1 MILALSAI
9 MMAAGSMTVNAQ
21 EKVVTLD
28 QLLKKN
34 QEQKQT
40 QTPQKQETAKPET
53 KTETKT
59 KTKTKAEKPAKK
71 ETAKKPKT
79 SAAAAGL
86 TAPVAFSSVYLQY
99 NFESEKVK
107 AGSHSESESGNSV
120 SGGYNY
126 AFPVSGTLP
135 LYVEAGIAAKYV
147 WKDKNGQKFNMLS
160 AKVPVNLLYSY
171 PVNESFAIE
180 PYAGLYLR
188 GNIFGKVKY
197 DSSYDD
203 DDDWGGYDDDD
214 YDWGDDDDYDWG
226 DDDWSR
232 QGNSR
237 ALAASDDDSKSLDI
251 FSKDDMGDAAC
262 KRIQLGMQVGVRARI
277 NNQFLIGVGYSMD
290 LTNISKY
297 SMFGTDVTTKFH
309 SFDITLGYC
318 F

>member
-1 MILALSAI
+1 MILALSAM
-9 MMAAGSMTVNAQ
+9 MMAAGSVTVNAQ

-34 QEQKQT
+34 QEQKQA
-40 QTPQKQETAKPET
+40 QTPQKQEQKAKPET
-53 KTETKT
+53 KQQTQKQPKE
-59 KTKTKAEKPAKK
+59 KAQKQ
-71 ETAKKPKT
+71 PKS

-86 TAPVAFSSVYLQY
+86 MAPVGFSTVYLQY

-120 SGGYNY
+120 SAGYNY
-126 AFPVSGTLP
+126 AFPISGTLP

-188 GNIFGKVKY
+188 GNIFGKIKY
-197 DSSYDD
+197 DGQSDGGYSYDIDD
-203 DDDWGGYDDDD
+203 DDDYWDDDD
-214 YDWGDDDDYDWG
+214 MV
-226 DDDWSR
+226 DDWDSWSE
-232 QGNSR
+232 SR
-237 ALAASDDDSKSLDI
+237 ALASSDGGKESLDI

-262 KRIQLGMQVGVRARI
+262 KRIQLGMQFGVRARI
-277 NNQFLIGVGYSMD
+277 NKQFLIGVGYSLD

-297 SMFGTDVTTKFH
+297 SMLGTDVTTKFH

>member
-1 MILALSAI
+1 MKKTMILALSAM
-9 MMAAGSMTVNAQ
+9 MMAAGSVTVNAQ

-34 QEQKQT
+34 QEQKQA
-40 QTPQKQETAKPET
+40 QTPQKQEQKAKPET
-53 KTETKT
+53 KQQTQKQPKE
-59 KTKTKAEKPAKK
+59 KAQKQ
-71 ETAKKPKT
+71 PKS

-86 TAPVAFSSVYLQY
+86 MAPVAFSSVYLQY
-99 NFESEKVK
+99 NFESQKVK
-107 AGSHSESESGNSV
+107 SGSHSESESGNSV
-120 SGGYNY
+120 SAGYNY
-126 AFPVSGTLP
+126 AFPISSTLP

-147 WKDKNGQKFNMLS
+147 WKSEDGQKFNMLS
-160 AKVPVNLLYSY
+160 AKVPVNLLFSY

-197 DSSYDD
+197 DSNYDD
-203 DDDWGGYDDDD
+203 DDDWGGYYDDDD
-214 YDWGDDDDYDWG
+214 DWGDDDDDWG
-226 DDDWSR
+226 SWGD
-232 QGNSR
+232 SR

-262 KRIQLGMQVGVRARI
+262 KRIQLGMQFGVRARI

-297 SMFGTDVTTKFH
+297 SMLGTDVTTKFH

>member
-1 MILALSAI
+1 MKKTMILALSAM
-9 MMAAGSMTVNAQ
+9 MMAAGSVTVNAQ

-34 QEQKQT
+34 QEQKQA
-40 QTPQKQETAKPET
+40 QTPQKQEQKAKPET
-53 KTETKT
+53 KQQTQKQPKE
-59 KTKTKAEKPAKK
+59 KAQKQ
-71 ETAKKPKT
+71 PKS

-86 TAPVAFSSVYLQY
+86 MAPVAFSSVYLQY

-120 SGGYNY
+120 SAGYNY
-126 AFPVSGTLP
+126 AFPISGTLP

-197 DSSYDD
+197 DSNYDD
-203 DDDWGGYDDDD
+203 DDDWGGYYDDDD
-214 YDWGDDDDYDWG
+214 DWGDDDDDWG
-226 DDDWSR
+226 SWGD
-232 QGNSR
+232 SR

-262 KRIQLGMQVGVRARI
+262 KRIQLGMQFGVRARI

-297 SMFGTDVTTKFH
+297 SMLGTDVTTKFH

>member
-1 MILALSAI
+1 MKKTMILALSAM
-9 MMAAGSMTVNAQ
+9 MMAAGSVTVNAQ

-34 QEQKQT
+34 QEQKQA
-40 QTPQKQETAKPET
+40 QTPQKQEQKAKPET
-53 KTETKT
+53 KQQTQKQPKE
-59 KTKTKAEKPAKK
+59 KAQKQ
-71 ETAKKPKT
+71 PKS

-86 TAPVAFSSVYLQY
+86 MAPVAFSSVYLQY

-120 SGGYNY
+120 SAGYNY
-126 AFPVSGTLP
+126 AFPISGTLP

-160 AKVPVNLLYSY
+160 AKVPVNLLFSY

-197 DSSYDD
+197 DSNYDD
-203 DDDWGGYDDDD
+203 DDDWGGYYDDDD
-214 YDWGDDDDYDWG
+214 DWGDDDDDWG
-226 DDDWSR
+226 SWGD
-232 QGNSR
+232 SR

-262 KRIQLGMQVGVRARI
+262 KRIQLGMQFGVRARI

-297 SMFGTDVTTKFH
+297 SMLGTDVTTKFH

>member
-1 MILALSAI
+1 MKKTMILALSAI
-9 MMAAGSMTVNAQ
+9 MMAAGSVTVNAQ

-34 QEQKQT
+34 QEQKQA
-40 QTPQKQETAKPET
+40 QTPQKQEQKAKPET
-53 KTETKT
+53 KQQTQKQPKE
-59 KTKTKAEKPAKK
+59 KAQKQ
-71 ETAKKPKT
+71 PKS

-86 TAPVAFSSVYLQY
+86 MAPVAFSSVYLQY

-120 SGGYNY
+120 SAGYNY
-126 AFPVSGTLP
+126 AFPISGTLP

-147 WKDKNGQKFNMLS
+147 WKNKDGQKFNMLS
-160 AKVPVNLLYSY
+160 AKVPVNLLFSY
-171 PVNESFAIE
+171 PVNESFSIE

-188 GNIFGKVKY
+188 GNIFGKIKY
-197 DSSYDD
+197 DGQSDGGYSYDIDD
-203 DDDWGGYDDDD
+203 DDDYWDDDD
-214 YDWGDDDDYDWG
+214 MV
-226 DDDWSR
+226 DDWDSWSE
-232 QGNSR
+232 SR
-237 ALAASDDDSKSLDI
+237 ALASSDDGKESLDI

-262 KRIQLGMQVGVRARI
+262 KRIQLGMQFGVRARI
-277 NNQFLIGVGYSMD
+277 NKQFLIGVGYSMD

-297 SMFGTDVTTKFH
+297 SMLGTDVTTKFH

>member
-1 MILALSAI
+1 MKKTMILALSAI
-9 MMAAGSMTVNAQ
+9 MMAAGTVTVNAQ

-28 QLLKKN
+28 QLLKS
-34 QEQKQT
+34 QQQKQA
-40 QTPQKQETAKPET
+40 QTPQKQETAKPA
-53 KTETKT
+53 TETKT
-59 KTKTKAEKPAKK
+59 KTK
-71 ETAKKPKT
+71 PKT
-79 SAAAAGL
+79 EKAAKQPKASAAAAGL
-86 TAPVAFSSVYLQY
+86 MAPVGFSSVYLQY

-120 SGGYNY
+120 SAGYNY
-126 AFPVSGTLP
+126 AFPISGTLP

-147 WKDKNGQKFNMLS
+147 WKNQDGQKFNMLS
-160 AKVPVNLLYSY
+160 AKVPVNLLFSY
-171 PVNESFAIE
+171 PVNESFSIE

-197 DSSYDD
+197 DSHYDGGYSYDD
-203 DDDWGGYDDDD
+203 DDDYG
-214 YDWGDDDDYDWG
+214 WGDDDMVDDWG
-226 DDDWSR
+226 SWGD
-232 QGNSR
+232 SR
-237 ALAASDDDSKSLDI
+237 ALASSDGGEKSLDI

-262 KRIQLGMQVGVRARI
+262 KRIQLGMQFGVRARI

-297 SMFGTDVTTKFH
+297 TILNTDVTTRFH

>member
-1 MILALSAI
+1 MILALSAM
-9 MMAAGSMTVNAQ
+9 MMAAGSVTVNAQ

-34 QEQKQT
+34 QEQKQA
-40 QTPQKQETAKPET
+40 QTPQKQEQKAKPET
-53 KTETKT
+53 KQQTQKQPKE
-59 KTKTKAEKPAKK
+59 KAQKQ
-71 ETAKKPKT
+71 PKS

-86 TAPVAFSSVYLQY
+86 MAPVGFSTVYLQY

-120 SGGYNY
+120 SAGYNY
-126 AFPVSGTLP
+126 AFPISGTLP

-147 WKDKNGQKFNMLS
+147 WQNKDGRKFNMLS
-160 AKVPVNLLYSY
+160 AKVPVNLLFSY
-171 PVNESFAIE
+171 PVNESFSIE

-188 GNIFGKVKY
+188 GNIFGKIKY
-197 DSSYDD
+197 DGQSDGGYSYDIDD
-203 DDDWGGYDDDD
+203 DDDYWDDDD
-214 YDWGDDDDYDWG
+214 MV
-226 DDDWSR
+226 DDWDSWSE
-232 QGNSR
+232 SR
-237 ALAASDDDSKSLDI
+237 ALASSDDGNESLDI

-262 KRIQLGMQVGVRARI
+262 KRIQLGMQFGVRARI
-277 NNQFLIGVGYSMD
+277 NKQFLIGVGYSMD

-297 SMFGTDVTTKFH
+297 SMLGTDVTTKFH

>member
-1 MILALSAI
+1 MKKTMILALSAM
-9 MMAAGSMTVNAQ
+9 MMAAGSVTVNAQ

-34 QEQKQT
+34 QEQKQA
-40 QTPQKQETAKPET
+40 QTPQKQEQKAKPET
-53 KTETKT
+53 KQQTQKQPKE
-59 KTKTKAEKPAKK
+59 KAQKQ
-71 ETAKKPKT
+71 PKS

-86 TAPVAFSSVYLQY
+86 MAPVGFSTVYLQY

-120 SGGYNY
+120 SAGYNY
-126 AFPVSGTLP
+126 AFPISGTLP

-197 DSSYDD
+197 DSNYDD
-203 DDDWGGYDDDD
+203 DDDWGGYYDDDD
-214 YDWGDDDDYDWG
+214 DWGDDDNDWG
-226 DDDWSR
+226 SWGD
-232 QGNSR
+232 SR

-262 KRIQLGMQVGVRARI
+262 KRIQLGMQFGVRARI

-297 SMFGTDVTTKFH
+297 SMLGTDVTTKFH

>member
-1 MILALSAI
+1 MKKTMILALSAM
-9 MMAAGSMTVNAQ
+9 MMAAGSVTVNAQ

-34 QEQKQT
+34 QEQKQA
-40 QTPQKQETAKPET
+40 QTPQKQEQKAKPET
-53 KTETKT
+53 KQQTQKQPKE
-59 KTKTKAEKPAKK
+59 KAQKQ
-71 ETAKKPKT
+71 PKS

-86 TAPVAFSSVYLQY
+86 MAPVAFSSVYLQY

-120 SGGYNY
+120 SAGYNY
-126 AFPVSGTLP
+126 AFPISGTLP

-160 AKVPVNLLYSY
+160 AKVPVNLLFSY
-171 PVNESFAIE
+171 PVNESFSIE

-188 GNIFGKVKY
+188 GNIFGKIKY
-197 DSSYDD
+197 DGQSDGGYSYDIDD
-203 DDDWGGYDDDD
+203 DDDYWDDDD
-214 YDWGDDDDYDWG
+214 MV
-226 DDDWSR
+226 DDWDSWSE
-232 QGNSR
+232 SR
-237 ALAASDDDSKSLDI
+237 ALASSDDGNESLDI

-262 KRIQLGMQVGVRARI
+262 KRIQLGMQFGVRARI
-277 NNQFLIGVGYSMD
+277 NKQFLIGVGYSMD

-297 SMFGTDVTTKFH
+297 SMLGTDVTTKFH

>member
-1 MILALSAI
+1 MILALSAMI
-9 MMAAGSMTVNAQ
+9 MAAGSVTVNAQ

-34 QEQKQT
+34 QEQKQA
-40 QTPQKQETAKPET
+40 QTPQKQEQKAKPET
-53 KTETKT
+53 KQQTQKQPKE
-59 KTKTKAEKPAKK
+59 KAQKQ
-71 ETAKKPKT
+71 PKS

-86 TAPVAFSSVYLQY
+86 MAPVGFSTVYLQY

-120 SGGYNY
+120 SAGYNY
-126 AFPVSGTLP
+126 AFPISGTLP

-147 WKDKNGQKFNMLS
+147 WKNKDGQKFNMLS
-160 AKVPVNLLYSY
+160 AKVPVNLLFSY
-171 PVNESFAIE
+171 PVNESFSIE

-188 GNIFGKVKY
+188 GNIFGKIKY
-197 DSSYDD
+197 DGQSDGGYSYDIDD
-203 DDDWGGYDDDD
+203 DDDYWDDDD
-214 YDWGDDDDYDWG
+214 MV
-226 DDDWSR
+226 DDWDSWSE
-232 QGNSR
+232 SR
-237 ALAASDDDSKSLDI
+237 ALASSDDGKESLDI

-262 KRIQLGMQVGVRARI
+262 KRIQLGMQFGVRARI
-277 NNQFLIGVGYSMD
+277 NKQFLIGVGYSMD

-297 SMFGTDVTTKFH
+297 SMLGTDVTTKFH

>member
-1 MILALSAI
+1 MKKTMILALSAMI
-9 MMAAGSMTVNAQ
+9 MAAGSVTVNAQ

-34 QEQKQT
+34 QEQKQA
-40 QTPQKQETAKPET
+40 QTPQKQEQKAKPET
-53 KTETKT
+53 KQQTQKQPKE
-59 KTKTKAEKPAKK
+59 KAQKQ
-71 ETAKKPKT
+71 PKS

-86 TAPVAFSSVYLQY
+86 MAPVAFSSVYLQY

-120 SGGYNY
+120 SAGYNY
-126 AFPVSGTLP
+126 AFPISGTLP

-188 GNIFGKVKY
+188 GNIFGKIKY
-197 DSSYDD
+197 DGQSDGGYSYDIDD
-203 DDDWGGYDDDD
+203 DDDYWDDDD
-214 YDWGDDDDYDWG
+214 MV
-226 DDDWSR
+226 DDWDSWSE
-232 QGNSR
+232 SR
-237 ALAASDDDSKSLDI
+237 ALASSDDGKESLDI

-262 KRIQLGMQVGVRARI
+262 KRIQLGMQFGVRARI
-277 NNQFLIGVGYSMD
+277 NKQFLIGVGYSMD

-297 SMFGTDVTTKFH
+297 SMLGTDVTTKFH

>member
-1 MILALSAI
+1 MKKTMILALSAI
-9 MMAAGSMTVNAQ
+9 MMAAGSVTAQ

-28 QLLKKN
+28 QLLKS
-34 QEQKQT
+34 QQQKQA
-40 QTPQKQETAKPET
+40 QTPQKQEAAKPATAT
-53 KTETKT
+53 KTQ
-59 KTKTKAEKPAKK
+59 TKAEKPAK
-71 ETAKKPKT
+71 AQ
-79 SAAAAGL
+79 SSMADFS
-86 TAPVAFSSVYLQY
+86 APVGFSSVYMQY

-120 SGGYNY
+120 SAGYNY
-126 AFPVSGTLP
+126 AFPISGTLP

-147 WKDKNGQKFNMLS
+147 WKNKDGQKFNMLS
-160 AKVPVNLLYSY
+160 AKVPVNLLFSY
-171 PVNESFAIE
+171 PVSESFSIE

-197 DSSYDD
+197 DSNYDD
-203 DDDWGGYDDDD
+203 DDDYWDDDD
-214 YDWGDDDDYDWG
+214 LV
-226 DDDWSR
+226 DDWDSW
-232 QGNSR
+232 GESR
-237 ALAASDDDSKSLDI
+237 ALASSNSGEKSLDI

-262 KRIQLGMQVGVRARI
+262 KRIQLGMQFGARARI

-297 SMFGTDVTTKFH
+297 TMLNTDVTTRFH

>member
-1 MILALSAI
+1 MKKTMILALSAI
-9 MMAAGSMTVNAQ
+9 MMAAGSVTAQ

-28 QLLKKN
+28 QLLKS
-34 QEQKQT
+34 QQQKQA
-40 QTPQKQETAKPET
+40 QTPQKQEAAKPATAT
-53 KTETKT
+53 KTQ
-59 KTKTKAEKPAKK
+59 TKAEKPAK
-71 ETAKKPKT
+71 AQ
-79 SAAAAGL
+79 SSMSVL
-86 TAPVAFSSVYLQY
+86 TAPVGFSTVYLQY

-107 AGSHSESESGNSV
+107 AGSHSESENGNSV
-120 SGGYNY
+120 SAGYNY
-126 AFPVSGTLP
+126 AFPISGTLP

-147 WKDKNGQKFNMLS
+147 WKNKDGQKFNMLS

-197 DSSYDD
+197 DSNYDD
-203 DDDWGGYDDDD
+203 DDDWGGYYDDDD
-214 YDWGDDDDYDWG
+214 DWGDDDDDWG
-226 DDDWSR
+226 SWGD
-232 QGNSR
+232 SR

-262 KRIQLGMQVGVRARI
+262 KRIQLGMQFGARARI

-297 SMFGTDVTTKFH
+297 TMLNTDVTTRFH

>member
-1 MILALSAI
+1 MILALSAM
-9 MMAAGSMTVNAQ
+9 MMAAGSVTVNAQ

-34 QEQKQT
+34 QEQKQA
-40 QTPQKQETAKPET
+40 QTPQKQEQKAKPET
-53 KTETKT
+53 KQQTQKQPKE
-59 KTKTKAEKPAKK
+59 KAQKQ
-71 ETAKKPKT
+71 PKS

-86 TAPVAFSSVYLQY
+86 MAPVAFSSVYLQY

-120 SGGYNY
+120 SAGYNY
-126 AFPVSGTLP
+126 AFPISGTLP

-197 DSSYDD
+197 DSNYDD
-203 DDDWGGYDDDD
+203 DDDWGGYYDDDD
-214 YDWGDDDDYDWG
+214 DWGDDDDDWG
-226 DDDWSR
+226 SWGD
-232 QGNSR
+232 SR

-262 KRIQLGMQVGVRARI
+262 KRIQLGMQFGARARI

-297 SMFGTDVTTKFH
+297 TMLNTEVTTRFH

>member
-1 MILALSAI
+1 MILALSAM
-9 MMAAGSMTVNAQ
+9 MMAAGSVTVNAQ

-34 QEQKQT
+34 QEQKQA
-40 QTPQKQETAKPET
+40 QTPQKQEQKAKPET
-53 KTETKT
+53 KQQTQKQPKE
-59 KTKTKAEKPAKK
+59 KAQKQ
-71 ETAKKPKT
+71 PKS

-86 TAPVAFSSVYLQY
+86 MAPVGFSTVYLQY

-120 SGGYNY
+120 SAGYNY
-126 AFPVSGTLP
+126 AFPISGTLP

-188 GNIFGKVKY
+188 GNIFGKIKY
-197 DSSYDD
+197 DGQSDGGYSYDIDD
-203 DDDWGGYDDDD
+203 DDDYWDDDD
-214 YDWGDDDDYDWG
+214 MV
-226 DDDWSR
+226 DDWDSWSE
-232 QGNSR
+232 SR
-237 ALAASDDDSKSLDI
+237 ALASSDGGKESLDI

-262 KRIQLGMQVGVRARI
+262 KRIQLGMQFGVRARI
-277 NNQFLIGVGYSMD
+277 NKQFLIGVGYSMD

-297 SMFGTDVTTKFH
+297 SMLGTDVTTKFH

>member
-1 MILALSAI
+1 MKKTMILALSAI
-9 MMAAGSMTVNAQ
+9 MMAAGTVTVNAQ

-28 QLLKKN
+28 QLLKS
-34 QEQKQT
+34 QQQKQA
-40 QTPQKQETAKPET
+40 QTPQKQETAKPA
-53 KTETKT
+53 TETKT
-59 KTKTKAEKPAKK
+59 KTKTKTEKAAKQ
-71 ETAKKPKT
+71 PKA

-86 TAPVAFSSVYLQY
+86 MAPVGFSSVYLQY

-120 SGGYNY
+120 SAGYNY
-126 AFPVSGTLP
+126 AFPISGTLP

-147 WKDKNGQKFNMLS
+147 WKNQDGQKFNMLS
-160 AKVPVNLLYSY
+160 AKVPVNLLFSY
-171 PVNESFAIE
+171 PVNESFSIE

-197 DSSYDD
+197 DSHYDGGYSYDD
-203 DDDWGGYDDDD
+203 DDDYG
-214 YDWGDDDDYDWG
+214 WGDDDMVDDWG
-226 DDDWSR
+226 SWGD
-232 QGNSR
+232 SR
-237 ALAASDDDSKSLDI
+237 ALASSDGGEKSLDI

-262 KRIQLGMQVGVRARI
+262 KRIQLGMQFGVRARI

-297 SMFGTDVTTKFH
+297 TILNTDVTTRFH